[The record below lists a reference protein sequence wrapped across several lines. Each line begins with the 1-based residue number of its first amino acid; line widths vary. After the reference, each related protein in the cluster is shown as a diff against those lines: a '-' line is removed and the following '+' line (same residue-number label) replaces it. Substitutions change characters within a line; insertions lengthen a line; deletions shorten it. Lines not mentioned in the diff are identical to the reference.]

1 MRSVFAVI
9 GRGRPAPL
17 RINVGRYAGKC
28 KENPAQPETTGNI
41 GQCAEHRL
49 RCDMI
54 AFYCAGNPHMQVLV
68 DADACPAVIKDM
80 LFRAARRAEVQVTLV
95 ANQYLRTPP
104 SPFIK
109 SIQVPSG
116 FDAADARIVEL
127 VEAGDLVI
135 TADIPLAAAV
145 LEKNAQA
152 LDPRGNWFTR
162 ENIQERLTMRDV
174 MDQLR
179 NAGIETGGPAP
190 FSARDAKAFAGQ
202 FDRFL
207 ARHSPPPRKAE

>member
-1 MRSVFAVI
+1 
-9 GRGRPAPL
+9 
-17 RINVGRYAGKC
+17 
-28 KENPAQPETTGNI
+28 
-41 GQCAEHRL
+41 
-49 RCDMI
+49 
-54 AFYCAGNPHMQVLV
+54 MQILV

-80 LFRAARRAEVQVTLV
+80 LFRAARRAEVTVTLV
-95 ANQYLRTPP
+95 ANQFLRTPP

-109 SIQVPSG
+109 AIQVPAG
-116 FDAADARIVEL
+116 FDVADARIVEL
-127 VEAGDLVI
+127 AASGDLVI

-145 LEKNAQA
+145 LERGAHA

-190 FSARDAKAFAGQ
+190 FSARDSKAFASQ
-202 FDRFL
+202 LDRFL
-207 ARHSPPPRKAE
+207 ARHGTPPRATP

>member
-1 MRSVFAVI
+1 
-9 GRGRPAPL
+9 
-17 RINVGRYAGKC
+17 
-28 KENPAQPETTGNI
+28 
-41 GQCAEHRL
+41 
-49 RCDMI
+49 
-54 AFYCAGNPHMQVLV
+54 MQVLV

-109 SIQVPSG
+109 SIQVPAG
-116 FDAADARIVEL
+116 FDAADARVVEL
-127 VEAGDLVI
+127 VAAGDLVI

-145 LEKNAQA
+145 IERGAHA

-162 ENIQERLTMRDV
+162 ENIKERLTMRDV

-179 NAGIETGGPAP
+179 NAGIDTGGPAP
-190 FSARDAKAFAGQ
+190 FSARDSKAFAGQ
-202 FDRFL
+202 LDRFL
-207 ARHSPPPRKAE
+207 ARHGAARRGGDA